1 MLKGFLALFTT
12 GLIFKPMLL
21 LGGIVGIVSYI
32 KLDGEQLKILYTD
45 WHLFALFL
53 LIASL
58 YAYFFKKTYWGNT
71 YATDWKETSKTAI
84 KEFFVLTFSFF
95 IGMLLASFFD
105 FSLPESSTKNVS
117 YSEQAEILELQKQ
130 AEDMQKNYNALLDSI
145 K

>member
-95 IGMLLASFFD
+95 VGMLLASFFD
-105 FSLPESSTKNVS
+105 FSLPESSTKSIS

>member
-117 YSEQAEILELQKQ
+117 YAEQAEILELQKQ
-130 AEDMQKNYNALLDSI
+130 AEDMMKNYNILLDSV

>member
-71 YATDWKETSKTAI
+71 YATDWISRP
-84 KEFFVLTFSFF
+84 FVLIACCGQACTQARQTVQLSPMRATRPLFELKVERPLSLKVESGFESEGQSFVF
-95 IGMLLASFFD
+95 
-105 FSLPESSTKNVS
+105 
-117 YSEQAEILELQKQ
+117 
-130 AEDMQKNYNALLDSI
+130 
-145 K
+145 

>member
-21 LGGIVGIVSYI
+21 LGGIIGIICYI
-32 KLDGEQLKILYTD
+32 KLDGAQLKILYTD
-45 WHLFALFL
+45 WHLYVLFL
-53 LIASL
+53 LIASF
-58 YAYFFKKTYWGNT
+58 YAYFFEKTYFGNT
-71 YATDWKETSKTAI
+71 YATDWKETSKTAF
-84 KEFFVLTFSFF
+84 KEFLLLTFCFF

-105 FSLPESSTKNVS
+105 FSMPETSTKSIN

-130 AEDMQKNYNALLDSI
+130 AEDMMQNYNALLDSI

>member
-12 GLIFKPMLL
+12 GIIFKPMLL
-21 LGGIVGIVSYI
+21 LGGIIGIVSYI
-32 KLDGEQLKILYTD
+32 KLDGAQLKILYTD
-45 WHLFALFL
+45 WHLYVLFL
-53 LIASL
+53 MIASL

-71 YATDWKETSKTAI
+71 YQTDWKETSKTMFA
-84 KEFFVLTFSFF
+84 EFLVLSFSFF

-105 FSLPESSTKNVS
+105 FSMPEPSTKSIN

-130 AEDMQKNYNALLDSI
+130 AEDMMQNYNTLLNEI